1 MAGASTGTNIVGYD
15 RPPTSPRLELSC
27 GLLEAELVRERTVVL
42 AVSDNLESKHE
53 QLQQNFLTFRKRIYL
68 IIGIVIVLLV
78 GVGVGVYFGVVQNRD
93 QPPLLPTEAPVLP
106 PLCSISMDIECFA
119 TNNAGISCDSI
130 PEPKALCRGTPL
142 GFGFTYSG
150 SKCSDSSN
158 LQGAPVFE
166 CIDAKDAS
174 PVVQGQQVFIV
185 ARDVASET
193 IIADNL
199 DAVLLRG
206 NRVLINVSDFD
217 VALGDTMN
225 ISIYSASDRTPE
237 SMLQTFVFQSSCS
250 SSNLMLGDRFGSLQL
265 VTLNTTEGLIE
276 GESDRF
282 VNVTYLFTTTNEG
295 RDHVNLTSIRS
306 ESNTQIDFS
315 RDALMLSPDDTH
327 TFEETV
333 EIDLGF
339 QKRFDVFGFVSAASS
354 EGPTCSTN
362 AFFNFD
368 AGIATPAPA
377 VAAPS
382 VSRAPSLRPSD
393 SSAPSLRPPLDSCIV
408 TLDVICHDNSTG
420 LSCSDSAFGF
430 STSHVCIELP
440 TSMSFRY
447 MGGNCSQSF
456 NTQNPQI
463 FQCEDLDGGPP
474 TDQGESSLI
483 VATNVDNSVIH
494 HAAVVRVGGIFTA
507 GDIDG
512 VFPSSMSITVYS
524 SPGQNVL
531 QTFVLDTSCMTGHTF
546 LTDRYG
552 SFHLVG
558 FGNELQG
565 NVTSF
570 VDVTYSYVVTN
581 PATES
586 GSTNFD
592 TSTVTLETLISI
604 SNGFGGFNPVV
615 NLTEQVNGVVLSTNA
630 SLVIQVAVI
639 VDLSVRTWYTFFS
652 TVQGVS
658 PRGATC
664 SASHFHEFIAGRTF
678 G

>member
-42 AVSDNLESKHE
+42 AVSDNLESEHE
-53 QLQQNFLTFRKRIYL
+53 QLQQHFLTFRKRIYL

-150 SKCSDSSN
+150 YKCSDSSN

-166 CIDAKDAS
+166 CIDAEDAS

-295 RDHVNLTSIRS
+295 RDRVNLKSIATNNNVS
-306 ESNTQIDFS
+306 TLADFA
-315 RDALMLSPDDTH
+315 RDAPPDDTH

-339 QKRFDVFGFVSAASS
+339 QKRYDVIGNVTAASFDD
-354 EGPTCSTN
+354 PICSVN
-362 AFFNFD
+362 GFFDFE
-368 AGIATPAPA
+368 ACITTPASV

-382 VSRAPSLRPSD
+382 ISPAPSLE
-393 SSAPSLRPPLDSCIV
+393 PPLDSWNVSLNVNCYR
-408 TLDVICHDNSTG
+408 TNGRH
-420 LSCSDSAFGF
+420 CSEVDLTVA
-430 STSHVCIELP
+430 THTVECLMLP
-440 TSMSFRY
+440 TAMIFRY
-447 MGGNCSQSF
+447 TGGDCSQSF
-456 NTQNPQI
+456 NIQDTLVNG
-463 FQCEDLDGGPP
+463 CEDLDGGPP
-474 TDQGESSLI
+474 TDQGESSII
-483 VATNVDNSVIH
+483 VAINSDNGVVY
-494 HAAVVRVGGIFTA
+494 HAALVRVGDVFTVEEK
-507 GDIDG
+507 DG
-512 VFPSSMSITVYS
+512 VFSSSLSITIYS
-524 SPGQNVL
+524 STEDSQGENVL
-531 QTFVLDTSCMTGHTF
+531 QTFVLDTSCDQVTF
-546 LTDRYG
+546 LWDHYG
-552 SFHLVG
+552 SFRLVG
-558 FGNELQG
+558 YANEVQG
-565 NVTSF
+565 NLTSF
-570 VDVTYSYVVTN
+570 IELYYDFTIAN

-586 GSTNFD
+586 GVTSD
-592 TSTVTLETLISI
+592 TAILITLTFLASPSHAQEYFSLI
-604 SNGFGGFNPVV
+604 
-615 NLTEQVNGVVLSTNA
+615 EQVDGLVLSTND
-630 SLVIQVAVI
+630 SLVTSTTIF
-639 VDLSVRTWYTFFS
+639 VDLSLPRQSYKAFS
-652 TVQGVS
+652 AVVAFS
-658 PRGATC
+658 PDGFECR
-664 SASHFHEFIAGRTF
+664 ASHFDSFIVGASYLT
-678 G
+678 